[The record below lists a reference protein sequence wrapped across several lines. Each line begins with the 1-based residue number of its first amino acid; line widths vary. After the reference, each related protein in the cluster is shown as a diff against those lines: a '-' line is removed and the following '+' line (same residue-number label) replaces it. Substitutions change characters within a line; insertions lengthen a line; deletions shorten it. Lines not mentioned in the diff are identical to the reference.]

1 MNTVYDFY
9 YTFVIDCLSFDDLDD
24 EIVEYLNEFNFK
36 GFCYRKDER
45 IRVVTIGMTRREVD
59 KMKYKFRGYHVK
71 QLHDLDIISDCLN
84 PFLRF
89 YGIYE
94 KDYRKEKMK

>member
-1 MNTVYDFY
+1 MNTVNDFY
-9 YTFVIDCLSFDDLDD
+9 YTFVIDCLPFDDLED
-24 EIVEYLNEFNFK
+24 EIVEYLKEFNCK
-36 GFCYRKDER
+36 GICYKKYDR

-71 QLHDLDIISDCLN
+71 KLHDLDIIRDCLD